1 MLTTGVDSIVGT
13 SGNDTIN
20 AVIDA
25 TNTPAA
31 STFTAL
37 DSIDGGAGT
46 DTLKISAITDFAVP
60 SGATVTNVEN
70 VQIAAAAKVGI
81 FTADGTGALDL
92 SSFFAG
98 VQDLTISSATE
109 IDIKAPTSAN
119 VTITG
124 SSGGVE
130 VVGGANQTVNMK
142 AAGAAVR
149 LEGGKDVTV
158 NLTGIAGSSDTV
170 TVGTSA
176 APSGNVSVT
185 MTGAAY
191 TASTSNTTLS
201 DINVTGGKSIT
212 VTQKATSDA
221 SAAASDTSNATITQ
235 GNVAITANADTKT
248 VTVKQD
254 ASVTAANATN
264 TTGGVTETATVKFG
278 ALKNGDALEVAGLK
292 FTASA
297 DLTAAEVAAVFA
309 NLIKGAAY
317 PAPANISAGD
327 TQSGGLAGKGT
338 YTLIASGWTSSAVSG
353 DTVVFTSTTANS
365 NVTDLGYTLTNTSGN
380 SVAPVVTT
388 TGGATHSATP
398 TGGKMGIATGTV
410 SITGSAALET
420 VTIDGYKNSSAIS
433 GTLTALSTLN
443 LANSDASAALTVADT
458 ADTLAL
464 NLEKINGS
472 ITFTAA
478 PLTLNVK
485 STGNNTATLT
495 AAATTALNV
504 SGTGVLTAGSS
515 SLAGVKN
522 IVVTESAGINLA
534 AGATL
539 TALESVNTTASTG
552 STTITIN
559 GSQTAYAGGAG
570 KDSVTLSNAS
580 VTKSISLGDGDDT
593 VTFGANITGATT
605 AINGG
610 GGTDTLS
617 MTVANADAIDGAP
630 VTFYTGF
637 ERLVLN
643 NAYGGTT
650 NDNSAA
656 DVLTLNMANLGF
668 TNYVTTSG
676 TGNGADATQDKL
688 VLDKM
693 ANNGT
698 VVLTANGLIQ
708 VNVDGAASSTT
719 DAFNVLLSSS
729 SNLNAGTLTI
739 AEVETINVNAVDTE
753 TGSNPTKNSN
763 SLTLTADKATT
774 VNVTGAQDLA
784 LTLTGST
791 KVTLIDGSSMTGN
804 LTVTSVNTTSATTI
818 KGGSG
823 ADVLIAATG
832 TTADKLFG
840 GGGNDVLVANAGL
853 TEMTGGAGNDVFRI
867 ATASQNVNSY
877 ATILD
882 FQAGDLI
889 QIAGIG
895 SFTSAKVTLGA
906 TAVFQDYANA
916 AINSLGAN
924 GAGWFQY
931 GGDTYIVAD
940 MGTNGTAFNNGEDF
954 IVKIAG
960 LVDLSNASF
969 NDTYDTI
976 ALV

>member
-1 MLTTGVDSIVGT
+1 MAFITQAQRTKLIELYVGYFNRAPEQAGLSYWANDLLTRLGQGKTEAQAFKEIADEFYKAGEQFGIFSAADPVDVFITKIYQNVLGRNQVDQAGMDYWKGKLNSGEVSRGQFVNQLIQEAKAYVAAAPANDPYKWVGTYLENRVAVADWFANNSANLTGQAAIQQGTAIIANSVTPTSAQNGQTAQQAVAAAQQASQSIAGQPFMLTTGVDSIVGT

-70 VQIAAAAKVGI
+70 VQIAAAAKVGT
-81 FTADGTGALDL
+81 FGADGTGALDL
-92 SSFFAG
+92 STLFAG
-98 VQDLTISSATE
+98 VQDLTISSASQ

-388 TGGATHSATP
+388 TDGATHSATP

-464 NLEKINGS
+464 NLEKVNGS

-504 SGTGVLTAGSS
+504 SGTGVLTAGTS
-515 SLAGVKN
+515 SLGNVKN
-522 IVVTESAGINLA
+522 IVVTESAGINLSA
-534 AGATL
+534 SATL
-539 TALESVNTTASTG
+539 TALETVNTTASTG
-552 STTITIN
+552 STTN
-559 GSQTAYAGGAG
+559 HHRW
-570 KDSVTLSNAS
+570 L
-580 VTKSISLGDGDDT
+580 
-593 VTFGANITGATT
+593 
-605 AINGG
+605 
-610 GGTDTLS
+610 
-617 MTVANADAIDGAP
+617 ADRLCRWRGQ
-630 VTFYTGF
+630 GF
-637 ERLVLN
+637 
-643 NAYGGTT
+643 
-650 NDNSAA
+650 
-656 DVLTLNMANLGF
+656 
-668 TNYVTTSG
+668 
-676 TGNGADATQDKL
+676 
-688 VLDKM
+688 
-693 ANNGT
+693 
-698 VVLTANGLIQ
+698 
-708 VNVDGAASSTT
+708 
-719 DAFNVLLSSS
+719 
-729 SNLNAGTLTI
+729 
-739 AEVETINVNAVDTE
+739 
-753 TGSNPTKNSN
+753 
-763 SLTLTADKATT
+763 
-774 VNVTGAQDLA
+774 
-784 LTLTGST
+784 
-791 KVTLIDGSSMTGN
+791 
-804 LTVTSVNTTSATTI
+804 
-818 KGGSG
+818 
-823 ADVLIAATG
+823 
-832 TTADKLFG
+832 
-840 GGGNDVLVANAGL
+840 
-853 TEMTGGAGNDVFRI
+853 
-867 ATASQNVNSY
+867 
-877 ATILD
+877 
-882 FQAGDLI
+882 GDLE
-889 QIAGIG
+889 QH
-895 SFTSAKVTLGA
+895 F
-906 TAVFQDYANA
+906 
-916 AINSLGAN
+916 
-924 GAGWFQY
+924 
-931 GGDTYIVAD
+931 GDQVHQP
-940 MGTNGTAFNNGEDF
+940 GRR
-954 IVKIAG
+954 
-960 LVDLSNASF
+960 
-969 NDTYDTI
+969 
-976 ALV
+976 